1 MQDSN
6 HLSLFTMF
14 AEISHYV
21 NFFQKQDPFP
31 LQKSEKLNSLSHYLK
46 IANVCMR
53 PGVKQAEVT

>member
-1 MQDSN
+1 
-6 HLSLFTMF
+6 MF